1 MRNLNR
7 AAFTIFVAAAAACAG
22 FLLAPGAAAQAKADA
37 VTTKPVT
44 PAGPKLTA
52 SAVQIEVMDPGDLQ
66 IPPDF
71 RIAEYEYLY
80 EQVNATKK
88 FQHVYRSGDKRA
100 EGVADLLTLK
110 TTVESF
116 KKGSQKAREVTTV
129 GGWTSIKLKA
139 QFVDRSG
146 KVVLEKEAEGK
157 VRFMG
162 GNLNATYDF
171 AKKIAAIIQDSFDA
185 SGGAAPSK

>member
-1 MRNLNR
+1 VRTLNR
-7 AAFTIFVAAAAACAG
+7 AAFVVFVSLAVACAG
-22 FLLAPGAAAQAKADA
+22 FVLAPSLAAQAKADQ

-44 PAGPKLTA
+44 PPPPKLTA
-52 SAVQIEVMDPGDLQ
+52 SAIQIEIMDPGDLE

-71 RIAEYEYLY
+71 RIAEYEYLVD
-80 EQVNATKK
+80 QVTRTKK
-88 FQHVYRSGDKRA
+88 FQHVYRSGDTHA
-100 EGVADLLTLK
+100 AGVADLITLR
-110 TTVESF
+110 TTAESF
-116 KKGSQKAREVTTV
+116 KKGSEKKRDVTTV

-171 AKKIAAIIQDSFDA
+171 AKKISAIIDESF
-185 SGGAAPSK
+185 

>member
-1 MRNLNR
+1 
-7 AAFTIFVAAAAACAG
+7 
-22 FLLAPGAAAQAKADA
+22 
-37 VTTKPVT
+37 
-44 PAGPKLTA
+44 
-52 SAVQIEVMDPGDLQ
+52 
-66 IPPDF
+66 
-71 RIAEYEYLY
+71 
-80 EQVNATKK
+80 
-88 FQHVYRSGDKRA
+88 
-100 EGVADLLTLK
+100 
-110 TTVESF
+110 
-116 KKGSQKAREVTTV
+116 VTTV

-139 QFVDRSG
+139 QFVDRAG